1 MGKIKVA
8 IIGFGRIGQ
17 VHFKSLINHPNYQV
31 THVCDIKPASDFAE
45 KFPAIKYVNDY
56 REVLKDPAVEA
67 VLIGTPTS
75 LHPTMIIEAAKAK
88 KHIFCEKPIGFE
100 MTEIMKA
107 YYEVKKQ
114 GVKFQLGFNRR
125 FDDDFYQINQQLDK
139 IGEKQILKI
148 TSRDPEGPPIEYVKQ
163 SGGLFMDMS
172 IHDFDM
178 ARFMFGEVAEVFVSG
193 AALIDP
199 TIRKYGDIDTAIIN
213 LIFVTGALG
222 VIDNSRQAVYGY
234 DQRVEVFGE
243 KGMLAN
249 SNHLE
254 HNTVFSSN
262 KDVAHEKPVYFFLE
276 RYAQSY
282 ATEQDFF
289 AKSLLENAPIAC
301 TIEDGIMAVKIAQA
315 AKESFESGKPVK
327 VQAL

>member
-31 THVCDIKPASDFAE
+31 THVCDIKPAADFSE

-56 REVLKDPAVEA
+56 REILTDPAVEA

-125 FDDDFYQINQQLDK
+125 FDDDFYQINQQVDK

-199 TIRKYGDIDTAIIN
+199 TICKYNDIDTAIIN
-213 LIFVTGALG
+213 LKFVTGALG

-234 DQRVEVFGE
+234 DQRVEVFGG

-262 KDVAHEKPVYFFLE
+262 KDVAQEKPVYFFLE

-327 VQAL
+327 VKAL